1 MDRRERKRRIML
13 RRIYIGVFSLLFI
26 LAAAIIIFVLVSIFK
41 GSGNTDSEIQSSSGI
56 SSVDDTSVQSDVSS
70 QTEEKT
76 EPGAGSAASLDTKY
90 SKLLLVNGNNPLPEN
105 YDYGGNLTTMPQEYI
120 KGSLTQI
127 DKDVW
132 PYLKAMLDDA
142 RAEGIDIG
150 VWSPYRSYESQEQL
164 YNAQVQREMNKGL
177 DRAAAEKEAATV
189 VARPGTSEHHTGLAL
204 DINSVQDSF
213 KTTDAYKWLIE
224 NAEDYGFIL
233 RYAGDKQEITGV
245 ISEPWHWRFVGIDTA
260 REINRLDM
268 CLEEYVEYLEER

>member
-13 RRIYIGVFSLLFI
+13 RRIYIGLFTVIFILVASVIIFTLVSVFS
-26 LAAAIIIFVLVSIFK
+26 K
-41 GSGNTDSEIQSSSGI
+41 DSDNDTQNQSSSEI
-56 SSVDDTSVQSDVSS
+56 SSQDMSEQSDV
-70 QTEEKT
+70 EPDPV
-76 EPGAGSAASLDTKY
+76 EPGAGSAATFDTEY
-90 SKLLLVNGNNPLPEN
+90 SELLLVNGNNPLPED
-105 YDYGGNLTTMPQEYI
+105 YDYERNLTTIPQEYI

-127 DKDVW
+127 DKNMW

-150 VWSPYRSYESQEQL
+150 VWSPYRSYETQEQL
-164 YNAQVQREMNKGL
+164 YNAQVQREMDKGL

-213 KTTDAYKWLIE
+213 KTTDAYKWLTE

-233 RYAGDKQEITGV
+233 RYTEDKQEITGV

-268 CLEEYVEYLEER
+268 CLEEYIEYLNDKE